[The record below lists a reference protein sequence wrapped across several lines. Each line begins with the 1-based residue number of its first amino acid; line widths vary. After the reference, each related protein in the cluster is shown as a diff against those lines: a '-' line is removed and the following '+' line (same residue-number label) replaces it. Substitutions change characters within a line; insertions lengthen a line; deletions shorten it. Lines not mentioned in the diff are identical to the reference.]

1 MKPYTKNGLRKIF
14 SILSTVILSI
24 FILLHCKKKDDDNNT
39 NLLLALAVLN
49 ANKAEFKLTSANSL
63 AAARITNSRQSRI
76 QSSGAGLLVDLAG
89 ENPLNYGDG
98 AEDGFMDHFITPLL
112 QRV

>member
-1 MKPYTKNGLRKIF
+1 MKPYTKNGLRKI

-24 FILLHCKKKDDDNNT
+24 FILIHCKKDSDNNT

-98 AEDGFMDHFITPLL
+98 AEDGLRIILSLLL

>member
-1 MKPYTKNGLRKIF
+1 MMLIDR
-14 SILSTVILSI
+14 
-24 FILLHCKKKDDDNNT
+24 
-39 NLLLALAVLN
+39 
-49 ANKAEFKLTSANSL
+49 NKAEFKLSSVGSL
-63 AAARITNSRQSRI
+63 AAARIANSRQSRI

-98 AEDGFMDHFITPLL
+98 AEDGLRIILSLLL